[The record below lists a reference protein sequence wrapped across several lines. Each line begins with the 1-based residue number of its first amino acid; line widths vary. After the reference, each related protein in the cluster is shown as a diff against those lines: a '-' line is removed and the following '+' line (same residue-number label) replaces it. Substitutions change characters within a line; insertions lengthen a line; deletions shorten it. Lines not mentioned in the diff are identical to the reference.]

1 MIDNKVTIT
10 HVMLILFFLT
20 HFQLNEKSV
29 CIGHEP
35 DSMEF
40 CSLGG
45 WVATRASGMKKN
57 VYGNIEDLLVHVRF
71 VTCKGTMEKSC
82 MVPRMSTGPDIHHVI
97 MGSEGT
103 LGVVTE
109 VTLRIQPLPEH
120 KSYGS
125 IVFPNFES
133 GVECLREIAKH
144 RCAPASIRLMDNQ
157 QFKFGQTLK
166 PQSSS
171 FLQSLLDGMKTIYVT
186 RFKGFDPN
194 TLCVATLL
202 FQGSKEIVEQQE
214 KMVYS
219 IAKKYDGLSGGAENG
234 RRGYMLTFVIAY
246 LRDLGFE
253 YSYLAES
260 FETCV
265 PWDRVTTLC
274 CNTKAAIYKKCTDL
288 GIQYRPL
295 VTCRV
300 TQTYD
305 TGACVYFYFGFNYHG
320 LADPLKVYEE
330 VENTARDEVLANGG
344 SLSHHHGVGKIRK
357 KWLPNAVSAAGIQ
370 VMQAIKQS
378 LDPNNTFGSENLIS
392 KL

>member
-246 LRDLGFE
+246 LRDLG
-253 YSYLAES
+253 SSTVTWQSPSKLAS
-260 FETCV
+260 
-265 PWDRVTTLC
+265 
-274 CNTKAAIYKKCTDL
+274 L
-288 GIQYRPL
+288 GI
-295 VTCRV
+295 
-300 TQTYD
+300 
-305 TGACVYFYFGFNYHG
+305 A
-320 LADPLKVYEE
+320 
-330 VENTARDEVLANGG
+330 
-344 SLSHHHGVGKIRK
+344 
-357 KWLPNAVSAAGIQ
+357 
-370 VMQAIKQS
+370 
-378 LDPNNTFGSENLIS
+378 
-392 KL
+392 